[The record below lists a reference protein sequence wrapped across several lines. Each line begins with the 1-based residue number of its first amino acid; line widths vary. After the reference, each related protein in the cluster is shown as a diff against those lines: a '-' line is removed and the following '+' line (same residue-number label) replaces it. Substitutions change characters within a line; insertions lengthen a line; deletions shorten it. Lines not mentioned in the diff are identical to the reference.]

1 MDIGYKTGIVQGPLE
16 MTDQTKTKIKK
27 SWKNRDG
34 NVNSTKEILSWIKEL
49 NATTCVK
56 IEECGLQ
63 ECTSWLYYGEQ
74 GRVLNRNGKF
84 FSITGMRWVIDGVN
98 AAEQPIIIQP
108 EIGYLGILCAE
119 IEGEINFLMQA
130 KIEPGNINCVQ
141 ISPTIQATRSNY
153 LRAHG
158 GRIPVYYELFSRPS
172 RCTVIYDRV
181 QSEQGSRFLKKR
193 NRNII
198 LLLDEDAVNDL
209 EIYPNFKWMTLG
221 QIKELMKEDNLVNM
235 DTRTVLSGVPLEED
249 DSYGYIGNLYQK
261 LNDYKMDHIIRT
273 EEIPLYELSDWTVS
287 GRGVDC
293 KKQSDFI
300 VRYYNI
306 EIEGREVRKWNQPLF
321 KAAGMA
327 TFGLISRVH
336 GGRIEYLIRL
346 KPEIGCF
353 DMAEMGPSVQWEPTN
368 DASGDTKVDKL
379 FRNKIASKDGIITD
393 VILSE
398 EGGRFYHEQNRNLII
413 KIEEN
418 ELPDIP
424 DDYAWADL
432 ASLSRMIRTGS
443 DLNIQLRNLVSLID
457 L

>member
-1 MDIGYKTGIVQGPLE
+1 MDIGHKTGIVQGPLE
-16 MTDQTKTKIKK
+16 MTEKFRQAIIK
-27 SWKNRDG
+27 SWKDRGG
-34 NVNSTKEILSWIKEL
+34 NVNSTPEILSWIKDL
-49 NATTCVK
+49 NANTCVR
-56 IEECGLQ
+56 IEECSID
-63 ECTSWLYYGEQ
+63 ECSSWLYDDEQ
-74 GRVLNRNGKF
+74 GRVVSRNGKF
-84 FSITGMRWVIDGVN
+84 FSITGMRWIIDGEAVC
-98 AAEQPIIIQP
+98 EQPVIIQP

-119 IEGEINFLMQA
+119 LDGVLNFLMQA
-130 KIEPGNINCVQ
+130 KIEPGNVNCVQ
-141 ISPTIQATRSNY
+141 LSPTIQATRSNFT
-153 LRAHG
+153 RVHG
-158 GRIPVYYELFSRPS
+158 GRAPTYLELFSDPS
-172 RCTVIYDRV
+172 KCTIIYDRI

-198 LLLDEDAVNDL
+198 LQLNEEAANSL
-209 EIYPNFKWMTLG
+209 EMNPNFKWMTLG

-235 DTRTVLSGVPLEED
+235 DTRTVLSGLPLED
-249 DSYGYIGNLYQK
+249 TDSYEYIGNIHRK
-261 LNDYKMDHIIRT
+261 LNDYRMYHDVDT
-273 EEIPLYELSDWTVS
+273 EEVPLPELADWTVS
-287 GRGVDC
+287 GHGIDC
-293 KKQSDFI
+293 KRPADFM

-306 EIEGREVRKWNQPLF
+306 EIEGREVRKWDQPLF

-336 GGRIEYLIRL
+336 EGRTECLIRL

-379 FRNKIASKDGIITD
+379 FRDKVASNEGIITD

-418 ELPDIP
+418 ELPEIP